1 MKFIHYSFLYSKCT
15 KSISF
20 EDKFLLSHVAER
32 YRIMLGDIKYSV
44 TKFIEAS
51 LTFDINMNS
60 RYIIGLGGEY
70 LG

>member
-1 MKFIHYSFLYSKCT
+1 M
-15 KSISF
+15 
-20 EDKFLLSHVAER
+20 AER

-44 TKFIEAS
+44 TKFIGAS

>member
-1 MKFIHYSFLYSKCT
+1 M
-15 KSISF
+15 
-20 EDKFLLSHVAER
+20 AER